1 MGIPKFKTPEEILEE
16 YEKKRVKQLEANK
29 RYYKKVKDT
38 QEWKQKK
45 RDYYY
50 KKKEE
55 SNKIT

>member
-38 QEWKQKK
+38 VEWK
-45 RDYYY
+45 
-50 KKKEE
+50 KKK
-55 SNKIT
+55 TRLLL